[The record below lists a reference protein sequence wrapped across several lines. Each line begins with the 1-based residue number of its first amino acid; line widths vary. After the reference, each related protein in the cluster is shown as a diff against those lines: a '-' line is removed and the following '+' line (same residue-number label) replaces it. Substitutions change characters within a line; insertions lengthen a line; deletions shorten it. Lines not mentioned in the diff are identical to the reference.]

1 MAELRTIIL
10 AAGKGTR
17 MKSERPKVL
26 HQVCGVPILQYVLDV
41 ARAAGSLKTYVVCGY
56 QLEAVRNFLGPR
68 HTVVRQERQQG
79 TADAV
84 RCVQK
89 HLSGFRG
96 DVLILCGDTPL
107 LSGRVVKQLVRNH
120 RRTKADCTFLTA
132 EVGDPSGYGR
142 VLRDAGGRV
151 KAICEDNDLS
161 GDQKNNMREI
171 NVGVYCVQAPAL
183 HGVLKQIK
191 INQGKK
197 EYYLT
202 DMVAL
207 MSRGGLRV
215 ETVTVA
221 DTAEGL
227 GVNSRV
233 DLAFAEK
240 VIRRR
245 ILEKLMLGGVTI
257 VDPETAYIRENV
269 RIGRDTVIQPCT
281 VIDENVVVGK
291 SCVIGPF
298 THLRPGSRI
307 GNNVEVGNFAEVSRS
322 SVGKGCFVKHFSFLG
337 DAQLGDYVN
346 IGAGTVTA
354 NFDGVHKNKTK
365 IGNRA
370 FIGSDSVLVAPVSVG
385 KGAVIGAGS
394 VVTRGQKIPDR
405 AVAFG
410 VPAKIKSRRSD

>member
-1 MAELRTIIL
+1 
-10 AAGKGTR
+10 
-17 MKSERPKVL
+17 MKSDRPKVL
-26 HQVCGVPILQYVLDV
+26 HPVCGAPILQYILDV
-41 ARAAGSLKTYVVCGY
+41 ARVAGSLKTYVVCGH
-56 QLEAVRNFLGPR
+56 QLEAVRDFLGPR
-68 HTVVRQERQQG
+68 YTVVRQARQQG

-89 HLSGFRG
+89 HLAGFRG

-107 LSGRVVKQLVRNH
+107 LSGRVVKQLVRSH
-120 RRTKADCTFLTA
+120 RRTKAACTFLTA

-151 KAICEDNDLS
+151 EAICEHNDLS
-161 GDQKNNMREI
+161 GDQKDVREI

-183 HGVLKQIK
+183 HRILKQIK
-191 INQGKK
+191 VNPGKK

-202 DMVAL
+202 DMVGL
-207 MSRGGLRV
+207 MFRGGLKIEAV
-215 ETVTVA
+215 AVA
-221 DTAEGL
+221 DAAEGL

-233 DLAFAEK
+233 DLAFAEW

-245 ILEKLMLGGVTI
+245 ILDKLMLGGVTI
-257 VDPETAYIRENV
+257 VDPETTYIRANV
-269 RIGRDTVIQPCT
+269 RIGRDTVIKPCT

-291 SCVIGPF
+291 NCVIGPF
-298 THLRPGSRI
+298 THLRPGSKI

-322 SVGKGCFVKHFSFLG
+322 SIGEGCFVKHFSFLG
-337 DAQLGDYVN
+337 DAQVGHHTN

-365 IGNRA
+365 IGSRA
-370 FIGSDSVLVAPVSVG
+370 FIGSDSVLVAPVAVG

-410 VPAKIKSRRSD
+410 VPAKIKSRRLV